1 MLIKVKICS
10 SLYFSLIRIIQKMF
24 GNFLFVTLAV
34 KSYKSKWMN
43 LEYQW
48 LHQIF
53 DLRSQKIPCTEDLR
67 GKRKNWRSNV
77 LHPRGSL
84 EQLEAINALS
94 NCYYSEWITGK
105 TIKQLPGDSIS
116 CWALREQTKSSDV
129 C

>member
-1 MLIKVKICS
+1 
-10 SLYFSLIRIIQKMF
+10 MF
-24 GNFLFVTLAV
+24 GNFLFVRLAV

-48 LHQIF
+48 LHRIF
-53 DLRSQKIPCTEDLR
+53 ALEEPKNTMYRRSKGYL
-67 GKRKNWRSNV
+67 
-77 LHPRGSL
+77 RGSL